1 VVNGRTRVTLLS
13 SQARITRA
21 GALPCSLL
29 FLVLTQLPSYPA
41 TQPRSHR
48 EGTHHSPRPSMINV
62 PISFSATPY
71 RGGSARSSVRAANE
85 SFPVIASQ
93 GYNVNCCL
101 RLLVVMVCVPGF
113 MSGCRPYAP
122 PTREQVDTGDRR
134 ESVKAIDPKTLPE
147 IRPSRFLNTS
157 LQVAYVK
164 NASCLACHEKQF
176 QSYLETNHSRAL
188 QVVDRKD
195 EPQPG
200 EFTVPESGR
209 TYRVEWVGDQLWH
222 HEFMK
227 LASGEEMPLDSHPIQ
242 YAIGSGHH
250 SRSYLAEIDGFLIES
265 PATWYRD
272 TQAWG
277 LSPGFLHAH
286 HASFERMAD
295 SGCLVC
301 HAGQVAETDGNRFRP
316 RVLEP
321 VIGCESCHGP
331 GELHL
336 QHHGAGRLADD
347 EDAEDLT
354 IVNPRRL
361 PRAESEAI
369 CAQCHLRGDA
379 TVAVRGRKISD
390 FRPGQQ
396 LADFR
401 VDFFVEQPGGEMT
414 VVGHVEQMWSSRC
427 YQQSTEL
434 TCTTCHNP
442 HIPVRDQERLTW
454 HRARCLSCHNEEACG
469 LDMDRRL
476 EQQPNDDCLSCH
488 MPKGRTD
495 IPHFAFTHHRIGIH
509 PPSLQEPTSP
519 ARNPIPRGKLV
530 PRADLTHFSAGDQQR
545 LWGLAELEWAE
556 KQTQPEARRRI
567 QQQAETHLQAAV
579 AAGLADTAVHVAL
592 ARLAWERQD
601 LGRAREFSER
611 ALNGVPRPQRHVD
624 ALFILGDC
632 YLQHGRP
639 DLALPFFEQLVT
651 LRRASL
657 DWSLLGY
664 CQQQQGN
671 PQAAWDA
678 FRRAA
683 SIAPAESD
691 LLETLI
697 GLSRERQDAA
707 AEATYTQRLR
717 MLPSSTLPG
726 SSARKS
732 K

>member
-1 VVNGRTRVTLLS
+1 MT
-13 SQARITRA
+13 
-21 GALPCSLL
+21 C
-29 FLVLTQLPSYPA
+29 
-41 TQPRSHR
+41 H
-48 EGTHHSPRPSMINV
+48 
-62 PISFSATPY
+62 
-71 RGGSARSSVRAANE
+71 
-85 SFPVIASQ
+85 
-93 GYNVNCCL
+93 L
-101 RLLVVMVCVPGF
+101 RLLMVMVCVQGL
-113 MSGCRPYAP
+113 MAGCRPHAT
-122 PTREQVDTGDRR
+122 PTGAQVGTGDRKEPVR
-134 ESVKAIDPKTLPE
+134 SVEPKTLPE

-157 LQVAYVK
+157 LQVAYVQ

-188 QVVDRKD
+188 QVVDMKN

-222 HEFMK
+222 REFVK

-277 LSPGFLHAH
+277 LSPGFLHAQ

-336 QHHGAGRLADD
+336 QHHAAGRLADD
-347 EDAEDLT
+347 EGKEDLT

-361 PRAESEAI
+361 PRAEAEAI
-369 CAQCHLRGDA
+369 CAQCHLRGNA
-379 TVAVRGRKISD
+379 TVAVRGRKVSD

-401 VDFFVEQPGGEMT
+401 VDFFVDQPDGEMT

-454 HRARCLSCHNEEACG
+454 HRARCLSCHAEEACG
-469 LDMDRRL
+469 LDVARRL
-476 EQQPNDDCLSCH
+476 EQQPNDDCMSCH

-509 PPSLQEPTSP
+509 TRPSEGPTSP
-519 ARNPIPRGKLV
+519 ARNSLPRGKLV
-530 PRADLTHFSAGDQQR
+530 PCADLTHLSSGDQQR
-545 LWGLAELEWAE
+545 LFGLAELEWAQ
-556 KQTQPEARRRI
+556 KQTQPEARLRI
-567 QQQAETHLQAAV
+567 QKQAESHLQAAV
-579 AAGLADTAVHVAL
+579 AAGLADTAVHVGL

-601 LGRAREFSER
+601 LSRAQEFAER
-611 ALNGVPRPQRHVD
+611 ALHGVPPSHRNVD
-624 ALFILGDC
+624 ALFVLGDC

-639 DLALPFFEQLVT
+639 DLALPIFAQLVT
-651 LRRASL
+651 LRHVSL

-671 PQAAWDA
+671 TQAAWDS
-678 FRRAA
+678 FRQAA
-683 SIAPAESD
+683 SIAPAQSD
-691 LLETLI
+691 LLEFLI
-697 GLSRERQDAA
+697 GLSRERRDAA
-707 AEATYTQRLR
+707 AEATYTHRLR
-717 MLPSSTLPG
+717 ILSHRPQPG
-726 SSARKS
+726 SSARDTK
-732 K
+732 